1 MDRESSAA
9 DSAFERRK
17 SGIGIRMT
25 LIYSVVYAGFVVL
38 SVFRPEWTG
47 ARALLG
53 LNLALAYGLGLIVA
67 AIVFALIYNHL
78 CRPPSLPLP
87 VEQQSMSAPD
97 RDGEEA

>member
-1 MDRESSAA
+1 MDRETSAA
-9 DSAFERRK
+9 DAAFERRK

-25 LIYSVVYAGFVVL
+25 LIYSVVYAGFVAL

-47 ARALLG
+47 VRALLG
-53 LNLALAYGLGLIVA
+53 LNLALAYGLGLIIA